1 MNRKQKKAKRL
12 NAKAHTKS
20 QAQVYMTPKEVIDE
34 KEWSESWERW
44 EIGDFELEEKPT
56 FFKWVNAG
64 IWLAFFIALGA
75 ITYHFMG

>member
-34 KEWSESWERW
+34 KEWNQAWNHWEF
-44 EIGDFELEEKPT
+44 GDFEAKEESSFIKGMR
-56 FFKWVNAG
+56 VG
-64 IWLAFFIALGA
+64 ILIAFIISIVL
-75 ITYHFMG
+75 IIHHVWW